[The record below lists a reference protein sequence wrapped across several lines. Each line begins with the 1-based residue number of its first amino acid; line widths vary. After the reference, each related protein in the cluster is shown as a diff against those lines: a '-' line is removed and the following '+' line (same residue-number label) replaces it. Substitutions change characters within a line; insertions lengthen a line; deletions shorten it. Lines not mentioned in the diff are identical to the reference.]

1 MLTEEGCILY
11 PEQCEFLCYIAFCCV
26 ISAIY
31 AFYKEKY
38 DLGLVVFGVF
48 VTSIIY
54 WYKPNN
60 CWRRTLDIVYVKFA
74 LIYHIIRAYN
84 SEYYLMYYFTL
95 ATSLCFY
102 PLGIYLYNKK
112 LYWESTYAHSM
123 VHVISN
129 ISNLILYS
137 GTIVPLNNYF
147 DYFNWFNNHSEN
159 LNIPTPIY
167 NILECSNITHITNI

>member
-1 MLTEEGCILY
+1 MLSEDGCILY
-11 PEQCEFLCYIAFCCV
+11 PEQCMFLCQISVFSL
-26 ISAIY
+26 ISALY

-48 VTSIIY
+48 LTSIIY
-54 WYKPNN
+54 WHKPNN

-74 LIYHIIRAYN
+74 LFYHILRAYN
-84 SEYYLMYYFTL
+84 SEYYIIYYITL
-95 ATSLCFY
+95 SISLCFY

-137 GTIVPLNNYF
+137 GSILPITTYFEHFDSPNMLIEPTI
-147 DYFNWFNNHSEN
+147 SS
-159 LNIPTPIY
+159 ITIS
-167 NILECSNITHITNI
+167 ECSSIL